1 VERLS
6 DDPPVQSRPPE
17 IDVLDTA
24 EAGGLVIKG
33 AVLRVLGYAAGTVF
47 AVGSAVVLT
56 RHLGVTRFGQYTTII
71 SVVTVTGA
79 LTDLGMTSLATR
91 EYAIREGLDREHLM
105 RDVLGLRILITVT
118 SIVLA
123 TAFAIAAGYDLE
135 RIAGTLVAGVG
146 LGLVSLQATVAVPLF
161 TRLRLGQTTALE
173 LLRQAIWVGL
183 LVLLALLG
191 AGILPLLAATVPAGL
206 VMLAAT
212 VVLTRRHMPIRPAIR
227 PQTWIILLRDT
238 LTFSLATGVG
248 AMYVFTTQ
256 ILTSL
261 TASGV
266 QNGLFAA
273 SFRVFIVAAS
283 IAGLVVSAAFP
294 VLARAARDDRER
306 LRYAVQ
312 GMFEVVV
319 ILGTAAAIA
328 AVTGAGPI
336 IEVVAGPRFAG
347 AAAPL
352 RIEGAALLAS
362 FILPALGLAL
372 ISLHRH
378 RALAIANLLA
388 LSITAA
394 LTLVL
399 ARTHGATGA
408 AVATV
413 CGEWVLCGA
422 YMLALTRG
430 RSPLRLDA
438 TVALRVAAAAIPAF
452 AVMLLK
458 LPAVAQLVV
467 ALVVYAAL
475 IVLFRAVPNELYAF
489 LPFRSS
495 DRLRDA

>member
-1 VERLS
+1 MERLS
-6 DDPPVQSRPPE
+6 DDPPVQSPRPE
-17 IDVLDTA
+17 VDVLDTA
-24 EAGGLVIKG
+24 AAGGLVIKG
-33 AVLRVLGYAAGTVF
+33 AVLRVLGYVAGTIF
-47 AVGSAVVLT
+47 AVGSAIVLT

-91 EYAIREGLDREHLM
+91 EYAVRQGLDREHLM
-105 RDVLGLRILITVT
+105 RDVLGLRILITSV

-123 TAFAIAAGYDLE
+123 TGFAVSAGYDGA
-135 RIAGTLVAGVG
+135 RIVGTAVAGIG
-146 LGLVSLQATVAVPLF
+146 LGLVSVQSTVAVPLF
-161 TRLRLGQTTALE
+161 TMLRLGQTTALE

-191 AGILPLLAATVPAGL
+191 AGILPLLAATIPAGL

-212 VVLTRRHMPIRPAIR
+212 AALTRRHMPIRPALR
-227 PQTWIILLRDT
+227 PAMWATLLRDT

-261 TASGV
+261 TATGV

-283 IAGLVVSAAFP
+283 IASLVVSAAFP

-312 GMFEVVV
+312 GMFEVVL
-319 ILGTAAAIA
+319 ILGVAAALGAVAGA
-328 AVTGAGPI
+328 API
-336 IEVVAGPRFAG
+336 IEVIAGPHFAR

-362 FILPALGLAL
+362 FILPALGMAL

-378 RALAIANLLA
+378 RALAVANLVA
-388 LSITAA
+388 LTITAT
-394 LTLVL
+394 LTLIL
-399 ARTHGATGA
+399 AKSHGATGA

-413 CGEWVLCGA
+413 CGEWILCGC
-422 YMLALTRG
+422 YLLALTRG
-430 RSPLRLDA
+430 AESLRLDA
-438 TVALRVAAAAIPAF
+438 TVALRVAVAAVPAF
-452 AVMLLK
+452 AVMLLG
-458 LPAVAQLVV
+458 LPAVAQLAA
-467 ALVVYAAL
+467 ALVVYGAL
-475 IVLFRAVPNELYAF
+475 IVLVKAIPSELYAL
-489 LPFRSS
+489 LPFRS
-495 DRLRDA
+495 DEAA